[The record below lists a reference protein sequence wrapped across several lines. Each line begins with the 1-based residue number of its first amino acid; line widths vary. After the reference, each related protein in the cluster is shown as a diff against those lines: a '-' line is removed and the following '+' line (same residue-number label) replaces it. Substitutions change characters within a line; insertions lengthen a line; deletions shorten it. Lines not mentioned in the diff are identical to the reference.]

1 MARKKQR
8 EVKAALLGATGAVGQ
23 RYINMLPR
31 HPYVHLEVLMGGE
44 SAGKKY
50 GEAVHW
56 LFSDQMDPKLAEKTV
71 RPARPESAE
80 GCDIVFSALPSE
92 VAAEVETKFAE
103 AGFLVVSEASAHRM
117 DEDVPL
123 MIPEVNAEHLELLE
137 TQKRTRGWK
146 KGGGLVTTPNCTG
159 TGLTM
164 VLKPL
169 IDDFGAKKAIVTTMQ
184 ALSGAGFPGVPSLS
198 IQENV
203 IPYIKNEEEKVAAEA
218 KKILGTVADG
228 GKIKPS
234 PLTMGISCNRVAV
247 IDGHMETL
255 YAEFADEI
263 APTDAEKALARFR
276 GAPQK
281 LRLPTAPEEP
291 IVVRKE
297 ADRPQP
303 RLDRMAGSV
312 PGMSVVVGRVRNG
325 TDRNSLQ
332 LTLLSHNT
340 IRGAAGTAILTAE
353 LMEREGYLEG

>member
-1 MARKKQR
+1 MTKQR

-23 RYINMLPR
+23 RYINMLPK
-31 HPYVHLEVLMGGE
+31 HPYLRLEVLMGGE

-50 GEAVHW
+50 GQAVHW
-56 LFSDQMDPKLAEKTV
+56 LFSDPIDPAMAEKVV
-71 RPARPESAE
+71 RQANPESAK

-92 VAAEVETKFAE
+92 VAAEVETKFAK
-103 AGFLVVSEASAHRM
+103 AGFTVVSEASTHRM
-117 DEDVPL
+117 DADVPL
-123 MIPEVNAEHLELLE
+123 MIPEINADHLKLLE
-137 TQKRTRGWK
+137 AQKKKRGWK
-146 KGGGLVTTPNCTG
+146 GAIATTPNCTV
-159 TGLTM
+159 TGLSM

-169 IDDFGAKKAIVTTMQ
+169 IDEFGAKKAIVTTMQ

-218 KKILGTVADG
+218 RKILGTYANGAVRR
-228 GKIKPS
+228 S
-234 PLTMGISCNRVAV
+234 PITMGISCNRVAV

-255 YAEFADEI
+255 YAEFSRDVT
-263 APTDAEKALARFR
+263 PQGAERSLERFR
-276 GAPQK
+276 GEPQRLK
-281 LRLPTAPEEP
+281 LPTAPEQP
-291 IVVRKE
+291 IMVRKE
-297 ADRPQP
+297 NDRPQP

-325 TDRNSLQ
+325 IDGRSLQ

-353 LMEREGYLEG
+353 LMESEGYLEN

>member
-1 MARKKQR
+1 MTKRR

-23 RYINMLPR
+23 RYINMLPK
-31 HPYVHLEVLMGGE
+31 HPYLHLEVLMGGE

-50 GEAVHW
+50 GQAVNW
-56 LFSDQMDPKLAEKTV
+56 LFSEAIDPAMADKVV
-71 RPARPESAE
+71 RQAKPESAR

-92 VAAEVETKFAE
+92 VAADVEARFAE
-103 AGFLVVSEASAHRM
+103 AGFTVVSEASAHRM
-117 DEDVPL
+117 DADVPL
-123 MIPEVNAEHLELLE
+123 MIPEINPGHLKLLE
-137 TQKRTRGWK
+137 TQRKRGWK
-146 KGGGLVTTPNCTG
+146 GAIVTTPNCTG
-159 TGLTM
+159 TGLSM

-169 IDDFGAKKAIVTTMQ
+169 IDEFGARKAIVTTMQ

-218 KKILGTVADG
+218 KKILGTLANG
-228 GKIKPS
+228 TIKPS

-255 YAEFADEI
+255 YAEFAQKI
-263 APTDAEKALARFR
+263 APSAAERALERFK
-276 GAPQK
+276 GEPQRLK
-281 LRLPTAPEEP
+281 LPTAPDQP
-291 IVVRKE
+291 IMVRKE
-297 ADRPQP
+297 SDRPQP

-325 TDRNSLQ
+325 IDDKSLQ

-353 LMEREGYLEG
+353 LMERQGYLEN

>member
-1 MARKKQR
+1 MTRRR

-23 RYINMLPR
+23 RYIDMLPS
-31 HPYVHLEVLMGGE
+31 HPYLRLEVLMGGE

-50 GEAVHW
+50 GQAVNW
-56 LFSDQMDPKLAEKTV
+56 LFAEDMDPAMAEKVV
-71 RPARPESAE
+71 RPARPESAK

-92 VAAEVETKFAE
+92 VAADVEAKFAE
-103 AGFLVVSEASAHRM
+103 AGFMVVSEASAHRM
-117 DEDVPL
+117 DADVPL
-123 MIPEVNAEHLELLE
+123 MIPEVNAEHLKLLE
-137 TQKRTRGWK
+137 AQKKRGWK
-146 KGGGLVTTPNCTG
+146 GAIATTSNCTA
-159 TGLTM
+159 TGLSM

-169 IDDFGAKKAIVTTMQ
+169 IDEFGANKAIVTTMQ

-218 KKILGTVADG
+218 KKILGTFANGTV
-228 GKIKPS
+228 KPS
-234 PLTMGISCNRVAV
+234 RIEMGISCNRVAV

-255 YAEFADEI
+255 YAEFAQNVTPG
-263 APTDAEKALARFR
+263 AAERSLEGFR
-276 GAPQK
+276 GEPQRLK
-281 LRLPTAPEEP
+281 LPTAPDQP
-291 IVVRKE
+291 IMVRKE
-297 ADRPQP
+297 RDRPQP

-325 TDRNSLQ
+325 IDEKSIQ

-353 LMEREGYLEG
+353 LMEREGYLED

>member
-1 MARKKQR
+1 MTRPR

-31 HPYVHLEVLMGGE
+31 HPYLHLEVLMGGE

-50 GEAVHW
+50 GEAVRW
-56 LFSDQMDPKLAEKTV
+56 LFPEAIDPAMAEKV
-71 RPARPESAE
+71 VKRAKPESAK

-103 AGFLVVSEASAHRM
+103 AGFTVVSEASAHRM
-117 DEDVPL
+117 DADVPL
-123 MIPEVNAEHLELLE
+123 MIPEINSEHLRLLDA
-137 TQKRTRGWK
+137 QKRRRGWK
-146 KGGGLVTTPNCTG
+146 GAIVTTPNCTG
-159 TGLTM
+159 TGLSM

-218 KKILGTVADG
+218 KKILGTISNGA
-228 GKIKPS
+228 IRPS
-234 PLTMGISCNRVAV
+234 QLAMGISCNRVAV
-247 IDGHMETL
+247 IDGHLETL
-255 YAEFADEI
+255 YAEFSGEVTPKA
-263 APTDAEKALARFR
+263 AERSLEGFR
-276 GAPQK
+276 GEPQRLK
-281 LRLPTAPEEP
+281 LPTAPEHP
-291 IVVRKE
+291 IIVRKE
-297 ADRPQP
+297 SDRPQP
-303 RLDRMAGSV
+303 RLDRMAGTV

-325 TDRNSLQ
+325 IDERSLQ

-353 LMEREGYLEG
+353 LMESEGYLGN

>member
-1 MARKKQR
+1 MTRPR
-8 EVKAALLGATGAVGQ
+8 EVKVALLGATGAVGQ

-31 HPYVHLEVLMGGE
+31 HPYLHLEALMGGE

-56 LFSDQMDPKLAEKTV
+56 LFPDPIDPEMAGTV
-71 RPARPESAE
+71 VKRAKPESAK

-103 AGFLVVSEASAHRM
+103 AGFTVVSEASAHRM
-117 DEDVPL
+117 DADVPL
-123 MIPEVNAEHLELLE
+123 MIPEINAEHLALLE
-137 TQKRTRGWK
+137 SQKRKRGWK
-146 KGGGLVTTPNCTG
+146 GAIATTPNCTG
-159 TGLTM
+159 TGLSM

-169 IDDFGAKKAIVTTMQ
+169 IDQFGAKRAIVTTMQ

-218 KKILGTVADG
+218 KKILGTLSNGV
-228 GKIKPS
+228 IKPS
-234 PLTMGISCNRVAV
+234 PIAMGISCNRVAV

-255 YAEFADEI
+255 YADLSQEVTPRA
-263 APTDAEKALARFR
+263 AEKSLETFR
-276 GAPQK
+276 GEPQRLK
-281 LRLPTAPEEP
+281 LPTAPDHP
-291 IVVRKE
+291 IIVRKE
-297 ADRPQP
+297 DDRPQP
-303 RLDRMAGSV
+303 RLDRLAGSV

-325 TDRNSLQ
+325 IDGRSIQ

-353 LMEREGYLEG
+353 LMESEGYLGT